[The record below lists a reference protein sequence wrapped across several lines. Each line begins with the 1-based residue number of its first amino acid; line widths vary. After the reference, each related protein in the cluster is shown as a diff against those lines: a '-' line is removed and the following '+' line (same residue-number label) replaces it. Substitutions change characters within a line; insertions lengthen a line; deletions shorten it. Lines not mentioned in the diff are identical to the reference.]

1 MRFGT
6 GAGARK
12 LPATRVLSRATR
24 RKPIPWSPLGAFRC
38 TCSQTGRPFVN
49 WNGTRRSSDEFFHIS
64 SWLGDKK
71 TLNPKAQVVMILCV
85 SIA

>member
-24 RKPIPWSPLGAFRC
+24 RNPIPWSPRGAFRY
-38 TCSQTGRPFVN
+38 TSSQTGRPFAT
-49 WNGTRRSSDEFFHIS
+49 WNGARRSSDEFFHIS
-64 SWLGDKK
+64 SWLSETRKHQIRK
-71 TLNPKAQVVMILCV
+71 RRL
-85 SIA
+85 